1 MGTTRSPPTSFFDRL
16 VRQDQPSHSEA
27 PTAYDAP
34 VNQFL
39 GPLTLPPRLALRA
52 LDDLHMLAESSQKL
66 AEAVGELPKIE
77 KRVRERLDTLEK
89 SLGAMT
95 ALGQDMQRT
104 VDQMRALQEAVLSLI
119 GSTDALAIAIAPL
132 ESLGRRVG
140 RFADRLPRRG
150 GAAEPAPSG
159 SE

>member
-1 MGTTRSPPTSFFDRL
+1 M
-16 VRQDQPSHSEA
+16 
-27 PTAYDAP
+27 
-34 VNQFL
+34 NQFL

-52 LDDLHMLAESSQKL
+52 LDDLHMLAESSQKI
-66 AEAVGELPKIE
+66 ADAVGEIPKIE

-89 SLGAMT
+89 SLTSMT
-95 ALGQDMQRT
+95 QLGEDMRKT

-140 RFADRLPRRG
+140 RFADRFPRRG
-150 GAAEPAPSG
+150 GAAEAAPVEG
-159 SE
+159 E

>member
-1 MGTTRSPPTSFFDRL
+1 M
-16 VRQDQPSHSEA
+16 
-27 PTAYDAP
+27 
-34 VNQFL
+34 NQFL

-66 AEAVGELPKIE
+66 ADAVGELPKIE
-77 KRVRERLDTLEK
+77 RRVRERLDTLEK

-95 ALGQDMQRT
+95 ALGQDMQKT

-140 RFADRLPRRG
+140 RFADRFPRRG
-150 GAAEPAPSG
+150 PAAGAAPFEN
-159 SE
+159 E